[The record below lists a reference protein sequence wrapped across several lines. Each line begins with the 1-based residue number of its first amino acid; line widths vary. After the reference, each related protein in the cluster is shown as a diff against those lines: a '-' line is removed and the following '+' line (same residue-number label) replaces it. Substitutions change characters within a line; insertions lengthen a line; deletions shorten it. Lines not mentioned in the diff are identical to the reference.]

1 MLRTASATPSMS
13 GASPPSETTGETART
28 SSKAQEKNGKPRPL
42 ARGHAASSPAS
53 IVSVAPSRSSV
64 CCGHGSAPA

>member
-1 MLRTASATPSMS
+1 MLRAARATPSIS

-28 SSKAQEKNGKPRPL
+28 SSSAQLKNGNPRPV

-53 IVSVAPSRSSV
+53 IVSAAPSSSSV
-64 CCGHGSAPA
+64 CWGQGSAPA